1 MTLSFLSHYRLHPW
15 RGLAVAL
22 ATIALCVVVSD
33 AMLKIGFALPNVYMV
48 FLLGVVFVSTRHG
61 AGYGVLAA
69 LCSVCA
75 LAFFFMPP
83 ILSLAVS
90 DVQQVFGLVALSTI
104 GVAISGL
111 TAQIRRQARD
121 AQHSATR
128 LDSLYRLSRELA
140 DLSGDDPLAWAAVRH
155 IEATFGGRAAVLL
168 PTAGNSFRIIP
179 EAPPLALNANELEAA
194 EISFRQNVTAGLGT
208 PYASQVRVVCVPLAS
223 RGGPLGVL
231 VYRLRKTESALSD
244 DQQQLMR
251 TFAHQVAGAME
262 RDRLSTEVRAVQG
275 EVENERLRSALLSS
289 VSHDLRTP
297 LAVVVGASS
306 SLIEDHA
313 QLDAPTRDGLYQT
326 IFEHSNRLSRI
337 VDNLLNMT
345 QLESGVVT
353 VTKQSHVLE
362 EVVGSTLHTMA
373 DILQGRKI
381 ETDLAT
387 DLPLVPLD
395 AILFQQVLFNL
406 LDNAIKYDRSGMP
419 IEIRAFLSGP
429 ATLVVEVSDHGP
441 GIGVGQEQR
450 VFEKF
455 FRGSDLVDGQRGSGL
470 GLTICRAIVTAHG
483 GTITAEN
490 ASHGGATFRIQ
501 LPLNTLAGS

>member
-1 MTLSFLSHYRLHPW
+1 MTPSFLSHYRFLRW
-15 RGLAVAL
+15 KGLFVAA
-22 ATIALCVVVSD
+22 ATIGLCVAVSD
-33 AMLKIGFALPNVYMV
+33 AMLKAGFAMQNIYMV

-69 LCSVCA
+69 LSSDCA

-90 DVQQVFGLVALSTI
+90 DIQQVFGLVVLSTI

-121 AQHSATR
+121 AQHNATR
-128 LDSLYRLSRELA
+128 LDSLYRLSRDLA
-140 DLSGDDPLAWAAVRH
+140 DLSGEDSLAGAAVRH
-155 IEATFGGRAAVLL
+155 VEATFGGRAVVLL
-168 PTAGNSFRIIP
+168 PLRGKSFRTFP
-179 EAPPLALNANELEAA
+179 ETSSVRLTDEQLQVAEVALSRNL
-194 EISFRQNVTAGLGT
+194 VAGWGT
-208 PYASQVRVVCVPLAS
+208 PYASHLRLAYIPLTS
-223 RGGPLGVL
+223 PGGPLGLL
-231 VYRLRKTESALSD
+231 VYQLPDTEATLSEE
-244 DQQQLMR
+244 QQQLLR
-251 TFAHQVAGAME
+251 TFAHQIAGAME
-262 RDRLSTEVRAVQG
+262 RDHLSSEVRAVQD

-306 SLIEDHA
+306 SLIEDHS

-353 VTKQSHVLE
+353 VVKQSHVLE

-381 ETDLAT
+381 ETRLAG

-406 LDNAIKYDRSGMP
+406 LDNAMKYDRSGLP
-419 IEIRAFLSGP
+419 IEMHAFQESP
-429 ATLVVEVSDHGP
+429 QMVVIEVADHGP
-441 GIGVGQEQR
+441 GIDAGQEQQ

-455 FRGSDLVDGQRGSGL
+455 FRGPGLDGSQRGSGL

-483 GTITAEN
+483 GTITVQN
-490 ASHGGATFRIQ
+490 KPTGGAVFRVR
-501 LPLNTLAGS
+501 LPLESVAAD